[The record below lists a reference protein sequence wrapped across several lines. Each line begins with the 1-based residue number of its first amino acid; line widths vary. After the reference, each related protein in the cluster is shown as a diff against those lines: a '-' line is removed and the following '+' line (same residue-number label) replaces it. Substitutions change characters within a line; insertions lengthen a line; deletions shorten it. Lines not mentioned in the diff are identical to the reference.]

1 VVFTNRE
8 SMSFDGFLK
17 QSETDYIIPFF
28 REILADL
35 DTPLSCYMKL
45 RHAYPSSP
53 SFLLES
59 VETRERLGRFSFI
72 GFEPYLVFKSLDK
85 RIFLSGL
92 IEDELESDNPFL
104 ELKKIMDKFKGLG
117 FSNGIAR
124 FGGAVGY
131 LGYDVVKFFEKIPD
145 LNKRTLNIYDMY
157 FIFPKKLIIFDNY
170 TRKMTLFVFQS
181 PDKYGGTQE
190 GYASGIRELYELQNI
205 VRSPLMFNKEG
216 ELSVRMM
223 ENSTSKEEFEEM
235 VLRAKEY
242 IYAGDVIQV
251 VLSQRFTLEINI
263 DSLSLYRALR
273 VVNPSPYMFLLD
285 YLDYSLIGSSPE
297 TLVKLENGEVE
308 VRPIAG
314 TRRRGKDREEDELLA
329 KELLSDEKELAEHT
343 MLVDLGR
350 NDVGKIAAT
359 GSVSLPEFMGIERYS
374 HVMHIV
380 SSVKGRVKDGL
391 DAFDVFQATF
401 PAGTV
406 TGAPKIRAMEIIE
419 ELEKGKRE
427 FYAGSVGYF
436 AYNGN
441 MDFCITIRTLLK
453 KHNMVYIQT
462 GAGIVADSVP
472 EMEYM
477 ETIHKSQ
484 ALVNSIMDLKEIIE

>member
-1 VVFTNRE
+1 MNE
-8 SMSFDGFLK
+8 KSASF
-17 QSETDYIIPFF
+17 EVIPFF

-45 RHAYPSSP
+45 KHAYPSSP

-59 VETRERLGRFSFI
+59 VEAKERLGRFSFI
-72 GFEPYLVFKSLDK
+72 GFDPFLVFKSLDN
-85 RIFLSGL
+85 RVFLTGI
-92 IEDELESDNPFL
+92 IEEEKMADKPFF
-104 ELKKIMDKFKGLG
+104 ELKAVMDTIKGFG
-117 FSNGIAR
+117 FSDSIACC
-124 FGGAVGY
+124 GGAVGY
-131 LGYDVVKFFEKIPD
+131 VGYDVVKSFEDIPD
-145 LNKRTLNIYDMY
+145 NNRRTLDIYDMH
-157 FIFPKKLIIFDNY
+157 FIFPRKLVIFDNY
-170 TRKMTLFVFQS
+170 SRRMTLLVFKDT
-181 PDKYGGTQE
+181 DKNHSVQESYAGG
-190 GYASGIRELYELQNI
+190 IKDLDELQQI
-205 VRSPLMFNKEG
+205 IRSPLTQNDEG
-216 ELSVRMM
+216 GLSVKLMDNNM
-223 ENSTSKEEFEEM
+223 SKEEFEEI
-235 VLRAKEY
+235 VVRAKEY
-242 IYAGDVIQV
+242 IAAGDAIQV
-251 VLSQRFTLEINI
+251 VLSQRFALEI
-263 DSLSLYRALR
+263 DTDCLSLYRALR

-314 TRRRGKDREEDELLA
+314 TRPRGKDREEDELLA
-329 KELLSDEKELAEHT
+329 RELLADEKELAEHT

-350 NDVGKIAAT
+350 NDVGRIAAI
-359 GSVSLPEFMGIERYS
+359 GSVSLPEFMCVERYS

-380 SSVKGRVKDGL
+380 SSVKGKVRDGL

-419 ELEKGKRE
+419 ELEKDKRE
-427 FYAGSVGYF
+427 FYAGCVGYF

-453 KHNMVYIQT
+453 KGNMVYIQA

-472 EMEYM
+472 EKEYM

-484 ALVNSIMDLKEIIE
+484 ALVKSIMDLKEIIG

>member
-1 VVFTNRE
+1 MNEKSITYNE
-8 SMSFDGFLK
+8 FLK
-17 QSETDYIIPFF
+17 QAEMDDVLPFF

-45 RHAYPSSP
+45 KHAYPLSP

-59 VETRERLGRFSFI
+59 VEAKEKLGRFSFI
-72 GFEPYLVFKSLDK
+72 GFEPFLVFKSIGK
-85 RIFLSGL
+85 KVFLSGI
-92 IEDELESDNPFL
+92 IEDTFESNNPFL
-104 ELKKIMDKFKGLG
+104 ELKEIMDKFKGFG
-117 FSNGIAR
+117 FSDSIACC
-124 FGGAVGY
+124 GGTVGY
-131 LGYDVVKFFEKIPD
+131 VGYDVVKFFEKIPD
-145 LNKRTLNIYDMY
+145 TKKRVLDVFDMY
-157 FIFPKKLIIFDNY
+157 FIFPKKLVIFDNY
-170 TRKMTLFVFQS
+170 TRRMTLFVFQNAGR
-181 PDKYGGTQE
+181 YGNMQE
-190 GYASGIRELYELQNI
+190 SYAGGVAELDELQGI
-205 VRSPLMFNKEG
+205 VRSSLAFNKEG

-223 ENSTSKEEFEEM
+223 DSNTTKEEFEEM
-235 VLRAKEY
+235 VSRAKEY
-242 IYAGDVIQV
+242 IIAGDVIQV
-251 VLSQRFTLEINI
+251 VLSQRFTMEISTDN
-263 DSLSLYRALR
+263 LSLYRALR

-285 YLDYSLIGSSPE
+285 FLDYSLIGSSPE

-314 TRRRGKDREEDELLA
+314 TRRRGKDRDEDELLA
-329 KELLSDEKELAEHT
+329 KELLSDEKEVAEHT

-350 NDVGKIAAT
+350 NDVGRIAVT
-359 GSVSLPEFMGIERYS
+359 GSVSVPEFMGIEKYS

-380 SSVKGRVKDGL
+380 SSVKGKVKDGL

-406 TGAPKIRAMEIIE
+406 AGAPKIRAMEIIE
-419 ELEKGKRE
+419 ELEKEKRE
-427 FYAGSVGYF
+427 FYAGCVGYF

-453 KHNMVYIQT
+453 KQNKVYIQA

-472 EMEYM
+472 ENEYM

-484 ALVNSIMDLKEIIE
+484 ALVKSIMELKEIID